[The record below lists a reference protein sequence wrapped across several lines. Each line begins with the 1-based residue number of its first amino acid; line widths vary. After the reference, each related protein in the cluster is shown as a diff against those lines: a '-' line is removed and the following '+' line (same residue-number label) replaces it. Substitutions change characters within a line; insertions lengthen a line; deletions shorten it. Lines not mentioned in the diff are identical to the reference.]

1 MIHRSLVFLLTTFF
15 IFWFSGLCFAENISN
30 HHSPTSV
37 APDQLK
43 TIDGMLLKI
52 EGQTFLLLDR
62 AGKENQIHVDQ
73 STKRLGREK
82 RPGDMVRAQVTENGY
97 AISIQ

>member
-1 MIHRSLVFLLTTFF
+1 MTNRAVIVGLMTVLILGS
-15 IFWFSGLCFAENISN
+15 SGLTVAENPAG
-30 HHSPTSV
+30 HHSPSPGTP
-37 APDQLK
+37 AQFK

-62 AGKENQIHVDQ
+62 AGKENQIHVDK

-82 RPGDMVRAQVTENGY
+82 RPGDMVRAQITENGY